1 MLSSTPFPV
10 SGLTSKPDTRRRPAA
25 VQRLTNDFPEEA
37 IGIMSLDQLYQQIIL
52 DHSKQRHGSGLAG
65 TEAPDGT
72 STGQS
77 HQLNPVC
84 GDEVT
89 LRLAVSDGTVQQISW
104 DGAGCSISMASASVL
119 SDLGEGMSVEEL
131 HSVIDNFREVLRS
144 RGKVQADPEI
154 LGDAAA
160 FEGVARYAARVKC
173 AMISW
178 VAAEDAL
185 NQATA

>member
-1 MLSSTPFPV
+1 
-10 SGLTSKPDTRRRPAA
+10 
-25 VQRLTNDFPEEA
+25 
-37 IGIMSLDQLYQQIIL
+37 MSLDQLYQQIIL
-52 DHSKQRHGSGLAG
+52 DHSKVRHGSGLAVAA
-65 TEAPDGT
+65 APEGA

-89 LRLAVSDGTVQQISW
+89 LRVAVADGKVAQVSW
-104 DGAGCSISMASASVL
+104 DGEGCSISMASASVL
-119 SDLGEGMSVEEL
+119 SELAEGLSVAEL
-131 HSVIDNFREVLRS
+131 HTIIDNFREVLRS
-144 RGKVQADPEI
+144 RGKIHADPEI

-185 NQATA
+185 NQAS

>member
-1 MLSSTPFPV
+1 MAAAWPAWTPLQ
-10 SGLTSKPDTRRRPAA
+10 GA
-25 VQRLTNDFPEEA
+25 
-37 IGIMSLDQLYQQIIL
+37 
-52 DHSKQRHGSGLAG
+52 
-65 TEAPDGT
+65 

-89 LRLAVSDGTVQQISW
+89 LRVAVEDGKVAQISW

-119 SDLGEGMSVEEL
+119 SELGEGLSVDEL
-131 HSVIDNFREVLRS
+131 HSIIGNFREVLRS
-144 RGKVQADPEI
+144 RGKVHADPEI

-185 NQATA
+185 NQAA

>member
-1 MLSSTPFPV
+1 
-10 SGLTSKPDTRRRPAA
+10 
-25 VQRLTNDFPEEA
+25 
-37 IGIMSLDQLYQQIIL
+37 MSLDQLYQQIIL
-52 DHSKQRHGSGLAG
+52 DHSKARHGSGLAG
-65 TEAPDGT
+65 TEAPIGAT
-72 STGQS
+72 TGQS

-89 LRLAVSDGTVQQISW
+89 LRLAVTDGKVAQVAW

-119 SDLGEGMSVEEL
+119 TDLAEGMTVAEL
-131 HSVIDNFREVLRS
+131 HGVIDSFREVLRS
-144 RGKVQADPEI
+144 RGKIQADPEL

-185 NQATA
+185 NQAA

>member
-1 MLSSTPFPV
+1 
-10 SGLTSKPDTRRRPAA
+10 
-25 VQRLTNDFPEEA
+25 
-37 IGIMSLDQLYQQIIL
+37 MSLDQLYQQIIL
-52 DHSKQRHGSGLAG
+52 DHSKARHGSGLSA
-65 TEAPDGT
+65 TDAPQGS

-89 LRLAVSDGTVQQISW
+89 LRLAVQDGKVAQVAW

-119 SDLGEGMSVEEL
+119 TDLAEGMTIAEL
-131 HSVIDNFREVLRS
+131 HEVIDSFREVLRS
-144 RGKVQADPEI
+144 RGKVHADPEL

-185 NQATA
+185 NQAA

>member
-1 MLSSTPFPV
+1 
-10 SGLTSKPDTRRRPAA
+10 
-25 VQRLTNDFPEEA
+25 
-37 IGIMSLDQLYQQIIL
+37 MSLDQLYQQIIL
-52 DHSKQRHGSGLAG
+52 DHAKARHGSGLAG
-65 TEAPDGT
+65 TAAPAGA

-89 LRLAVSDGTVQQISW
+89 LRVAVEDGKVAQISW

-119 SDLGEGMSVEEL
+119 SELAEGMSVDEL
-131 HSVIDNFREVLRS
+131 HAVIGNFRELLRS
-144 RGKVQADPEI
+144 RGKIQADPEI

-160 FEGVARYAARVKC
+160 FEGVARYAARIKC

-185 NQATA
+185 NQAA

>member
-1 MLSSTPFPV
+1 
-10 SGLTSKPDTRRRPAA
+10 
-25 VQRLTNDFPEEA
+25 
-37 IGIMSLDQLYQQIIL
+37 MSLDQLYQQIIL
-52 DHSKQRHGSGLAG
+52 DHSKARHGSGLAA
-65 TEAPDGT
+65 TEAPQGT

-89 LRLAVSDGTVQQISW
+89 LRLAVQDGKVAQVAW

-119 SDLGEGMSVEEL
+119 TDLAEGLTVAEL
-131 HSVIDNFREVLRS
+131 HEVIDSFREVLRS
-144 RGKVQADPEI
+144 RGKVQADPEL

-185 NQATA
+185 NQAA

>member
-1 MLSSTPFPV
+1 
-10 SGLTSKPDTRRRPAA
+10 
-25 VQRLTNDFPEEA
+25 
-37 IGIMSLDQLYQQIIL
+37 MSLDQLYQQIIL
-52 DHSKQRHGSGLAG
+52 DHSKARHGSGLTG
-65 TEAPDGT
+65 TEAPGGAT
-72 STGQS
+72 TGQS

-89 LRLAVSDGTVQQISW
+89 LRLAVSDGKVAQIAW

-119 SDLGEGMSVEEL
+119 TDLAEGMTVAEL
-131 HSVIDNFREVLRS
+131 HEVIDSFREVLRS
-144 RGKVQADPEI
+144 RGKIHADPDL

-185 NQATA
+185 NQAA

>member
-1 MLSSTPFPV
+1 
-10 SGLTSKPDTRRRPAA
+10 
-25 VQRLTNDFPEEA
+25 
-37 IGIMSLDQLYQQIIL
+37 MSLDQLYQQIIL
-52 DHSKQRHGSGLAG
+52 DHSKARHGSGLAG
-65 TEAPDGT
+65 TEAPDGAT
-72 STGQS
+72 TGQS

-89 LRLAVSDGTVQQISW
+89 LRLAVSDGKVAQVAW

-119 SDLGEGMSVEEL
+119 TDLAEGMTVAEL
-131 HSVIDNFREVLRS
+131 HEVIDSFREVLRS
-144 RGKVQADPEI
+144 RGKIPADPEL

-185 NQATA
+185 NQAA

>member
-1 MLSSTPFPV
+1 
-10 SGLTSKPDTRRRPAA
+10 
-25 VQRLTNDFPEEA
+25 
-37 IGIMSLDQLYQQIIL
+37 MSLDQLYQQIIL
-52 DHSKQRHGSGLAG
+52 DHSKARHGSGLAE
-65 TEAPDGT
+65 TPAPQGA

-89 LRLAVSDGTVQQISW
+89 LRLAVADGKVSQVSW
-104 DGAGCSISMASASVL
+104 DGAGCSISMASASVF
-119 SDLGEGMSVEEL
+119 SDLAEGMTVAEVHE
-131 HSVIDNFREVLRS
+131 VIDSFREVLRS
-144 RGKVQADPEI
+144 RGKVPADPEL

-185 NQATA
+185 NQAS

>member
-1 MLSSTPFPV
+1 
-10 SGLTSKPDTRRRPAA
+10 
-25 VQRLTNDFPEEA
+25 
-37 IGIMSLDQLYQQIIL
+37 MSLDQLYQQIIL
-52 DHSKQRHGSGLAG
+52 DHAKARHGSGLSETA
-65 TEAPDGT
+65 APEGA

-89 LRLAVSDGTVQQISW
+89 IRVAVEGDKVAQVSW

-119 SDLGEGMSVEEL
+119 SEMAEGMSVTEL
-131 HSVIDNFREVLRS
+131 HSVIQNFREVLRS
-144 RGKVQADPEI
+144 RGKIQADPEI

-160 FEGVARYAARVKC
+160 FEGVSRYAARVKC

-185 NQATA
+185 NQAS

>member
-1 MLSSTPFPV
+1 
-10 SGLTSKPDTRRRPAA
+10 
-25 VQRLTNDFPEEA
+25 
-37 IGIMSLDQLYQQIIL
+37 MSLDQLYQQIIL
-52 DHSKQRHGSGLAG
+52 DHSKARHGSGLAG
-65 TEAPDGT
+65 TAAPAGA

-89 LRLAVSDGTVQQISW
+89 LRLAVADGKVAQVSW

-119 SDLGEGMSVEEL
+119 SEMAEGMTVAEL
-131 HSVIDNFREVLRS
+131 HEVIDSFREVLRS
-144 RGKVQADPEI
+144 RGKVPADPAV

-185 NQATA
+185 NQAA

>member
-1 MLSSTPFPV
+1 
-10 SGLTSKPDTRRRPAA
+10 
-25 VQRLTNDFPEEA
+25 
-37 IGIMSLDQLYQQIIL
+37 MSLDQLYQQIIL
-52 DHSKQRHGSGLAG
+52 DHSKARHGSGLAA
-65 TEAPDGT
+65 TEAPAGT

-89 LRLAVSDGTVQQISW
+89 LRLAVHDGKVAQVAW

-119 SDLGEGMSVEEL
+119 TDLAQGMTVAEL
-131 HSVIDNFREVLRS
+131 HEVIDSFREVLRS
-144 RGKVQADPEI
+144 RGKVHADPEL

-185 NQATA
+185 NQAA

>member
-1 MLSSTPFPV
+1 
-10 SGLTSKPDTRRRPAA
+10 
-25 VQRLTNDFPEEA
+25 
-37 IGIMSLDQLYQQIIL
+37 MSLDQLYQQIIL
-52 DHSKQRHGSGLAG
+52 DHAKARHGSGLAE
-65 TEAPDGT
+65 TAAPEGA

-89 LRLAVSDGTVQQISW
+89 VRVAVDGDKVAQVSW

-119 SDLGEGMSVEEL
+119 SEMAEGMSVTEL
-131 HSVIDNFREVLRS
+131 HSVIQNFREVLRS
-144 RGKVQADPEI
+144 RGKIQADPDI

-160 FEGVARYAARVKC
+160 FEGVSRYAARVKC

-185 NQATA
+185 NQTA

>member
-1 MLSSTPFPV
+1 
-10 SGLTSKPDTRRRPAA
+10 
-25 VQRLTNDFPEEA
+25 
-37 IGIMSLDQLYQQIIL
+37 MSLDQLYQQIIL
-52 DHSKQRHGSGLAG
+52 DHSKVRHGSGLAG
-65 TEAPDGT
+65 VDAPEGT
-72 STGQS
+72 TTGQS

-89 LRLAVSDGTVQQISW
+89 LRVAVENGKVAQISW

-119 SDLGEGMSVEEL
+119 SELGEGLTVDEL
-131 HSVIDNFREVLRS
+131 HSIIGNFREVLRS
-144 RGKVQADPEI
+144 RGKVHADPEI

-185 NQATA
+185 NQAA

>member
-1 MLSSTPFPV
+1 
-10 SGLTSKPDTRRRPAA
+10 
-25 VQRLTNDFPEEA
+25 
-37 IGIMSLDQLYQQIIL
+37 MSLDQLYQQIIL
-52 DHSKQRHGSGLAG
+52 DHSRARHGSGLAA
-65 TEAPDGT
+65 TEAPAGA

-89 LRLAVSDGTVQQISW
+89 LRLAVEDGRIAQVSW

-119 SDLGEGMSVEEL
+119 TDLAEGMTVAEL
-131 HSVIDNFREVLRS
+131 HEVIDSFREVLRS
-144 RGKVQADPEI
+144 RGKVHADPEL

-185 NQATA
+185 NQAA